1 MVTSAIIPL
10 WLRVFANSYAFRM
23 GEDKFK
29 AMIDVAIDELVFE
42 GTIDRILKKYETVPS
57 QFLRVTLPYKMN

>member
-1 MVTSAIIPL
+1 
-10 WLRVFANSYAFRM
+10 M